1 MFITRCLRVCVH
13 VVNVLLKL
21 LTTDLVVYMSC
32 TCVLNVCF
40 VCRTLFEE
48 CIRNLNNSSTCTFP
62 LLLNV
67 LFMNI

>member
-32 TCVLNVCF
+32 TCVLNVCIC
-40 VCRTLFEE
+40 V
-48 CIRNLNNSSTCTFP
+48 
-62 LLLNV
+62 
-67 LFMNI
+67 